1 MNLLINGRHLKKYGL
16 WFGMLMGVGLL
27 VLLIP
32 WTEVPSAIAAL
43 QKQLHVRLTAHISQV
58 EASPWRYGTSLI
70 LVSFLYGVFHAIGPG
85 HGKAV
90 IVGYLGTQKNE
101 QIAHGIKISFLA
113 SMLQAIVAIVLVTS
127 LIQLLNLSL
136 ASVKQ
141 YGANIEMASY
151 LLVIL
156 LGAVICVRAWLFFY
170 KQLKPKQQHTHA
182 HAHADHGHA
191 CGCQHSYVPD
201 AKQDIRQRGLV
212 VLSMGLRPCTGAL
225 IVLMYAYVVQVEIFG
240 IMATLA
246 MGVGTGM
253 TVAILAYLTIVFRDR
268 LLKWI
273 ERNDRM
279 KSGVQLFLVPGLM
292 LFGGVLLIALGSS
305 LLWVT
310 QAAVPIGHPLL

>member
-1 MNLLINGRHLKKYGL
+1 MNHWVDGMHLKKYWL
-16 WFGMLMGVGLL
+16 WSVMLVGVGLL
-27 VLLIP
+27 VSLIP
-32 WTEVPSAIAAL
+32 WSEVPSAIAAL
-43 QKQLHVRLTAHISQV
+43 QKQLHLRLTTHISQV

-101 QIAHGIKISFLA
+101 QIVHGIKISFIA
-113 SMLQAIVAIVLVTS
+113 SMLQAIVAIMLVTG
-127 LIQLLNLSL
+127 LFQLLNLSL

-141 YGANIEMASY
+141 YGAKIEMASY

-156 LGAVICVRAWLFFY
+156 LGVVICVRAWLHFY
-170 KQLKPKQQHTHA
+170 KRRMPNHQHTHT
-182 HAHADHGHA
+182 HADHGHA

-201 AKQDIRQRGLV
+201 ARQDIRQRGLV
-212 VLSMGLRPCTGAL
+212 ILSMGLRPCTGAL
-225 IVLMYAYVVQVEIFG
+225 IVLMYAYVVKVEIFG
-240 IMATLA
+240 IAATLA

-253 TVAILAYLTIVFRDR
+253 TVAMLAYLTIIFRDR

-292 LFGGVLLIALGSS
+292 LFGGVLLITLGSS

-310 QAAVPIGHPLL
+310 HAAAPIGHPLL